1 MQPKRT
7 KTAIMQPYLFPYLGY
22 FQLICAV
29 DKFVLFD
36 DVQWIRGWINRH
48 NILCHDKEKL
58 VTLAVENHSGRCS
71 INEVTIDSSAKE
83 NYLTLI
89 ESAYKKAP
97 FFSDIFAI
105 VKNILGYEENNL
117 SKFIL
122 NSLQTLSD
130 TLEIDTEFLQSSK
143 IEYNRGAIASDK
155 LIEITKS
162 LGAKTYVNTIRGEK
176 LYNKEDF
183 LTSNLELKFL
193 GRKIKPYKQFKADF
207 VPYLSIIDVLMF
219 NGIEET
225 KQLVKE
231 FDLK

>member
-1 MQPKRT
+1 
-7 KTAIMQPYLFPYLGY
+7 MQPYLFPYLGY

-36 DVQWIRGWINRH
+36 DAQWIRGWINRH
-48 NILCHDKEKL
+48 NILFQDKEKL
-58 VTLAVENHSGRCS
+58 VTLAVQNHPSRCS
-71 INEVTIDSSAKE
+71 INEVIIDSSARE
-83 NYLTLI
+83 NYLQLI

-105 VKNILGYEENNL
+105 VENILGYEENNL

-122 NSLQTLSD
+122 NSLQRLSY
-130 TLEIDTEFLQSSK
+130 TLEIDTEFLRSST
-143 IEYNRGAIASDK
+143 IEYDRGSNASNK

-183 LTSNLELKFL
+183 LTNNLELKFL
-193 GRKIKPYKQFKADF
+193 NRTIKPYKQFKADF

-219 NGIEET
+219 NGIEKT
-225 KQLVKE
+225 KQLVME